1 MCMIMDINTH
11 RGAVS
16 IRTNIVIN
24 DQLMQD
30 ALSLTGLSTKRDV
43 VELALKT
50 LVQLKKQT
58 RVRALRG
65 KLEWEEDLEWSR
77 LDK

>member
-1 MCMIMDINTH
+1 M
-11 RGAVS
+11 
-16 IRTNIVIN
+16 RTNIMIN

-65 KLEWEEDLEWSR
+65 KLEWEGDLERSR

>member
-1 MCMIMDINTH
+1 MIMDINTH

-16 IRTNIVIN
+16 MRTNIVIN
-24 DQLMQD
+24 DQLMRD

-58 RVRALRG
+58 RVRALLG
-65 KLEWEEDLEWSR
+65 KLEWEGDLEWSR

>member
-1 MCMIMDINTH
+1 M
-11 RGAVS
+11 
-16 IRTNIVIN
+16 RTNIVIN

-58 RVRALRG
+58 RVRVLRG
-65 KLEWEEDLEWSR
+65 KLEWEGDLEWSR

>member
-1 MCMIMDINTH
+1 M
-11 RGAVS
+11 
-16 IRTNIVIN
+16 RTNIVIN

-58 RVRALRG
+58 RVRALLG
-65 KLEWEEDLEWSR
+65 KLEWEGDLEWSR

>member
-1 MCMIMDINTH
+1 
-11 RGAVS
+11 
-16 IRTNIVIN
+16 
-24 DQLMQD
+24 MQD

-58 RVRALRG
+58 RVRALLG
-65 KLEWEEDLEWSR
+65 KLEWEGDLEWSR

>member
-1 MCMIMDINTH
+1 M
-11 RGAVS
+11 
-16 IRTNIVIN
+16 RTNIVIN

-65 KLEWEEDLEWSR
+65 KLEWEGDLEWSR

>member
-1 MCMIMDINTH
+1 M
-11 RGAVS
+11 
-16 IRTNIVIN
+16 RTNIVIN

-65 KLEWEEDLEWSR
+65 KLDWEGDLGWSR